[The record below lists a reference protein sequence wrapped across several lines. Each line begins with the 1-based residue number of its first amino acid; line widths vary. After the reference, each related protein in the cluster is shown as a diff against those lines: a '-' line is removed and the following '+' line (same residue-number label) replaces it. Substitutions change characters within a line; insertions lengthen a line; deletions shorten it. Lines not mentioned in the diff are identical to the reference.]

1 MSEGLTL
8 AFDTSAAHCAA
19 VLVSE
24 KGVLAERLLP
34 ISRGRSER
42 LLPLLDAVLAEGGA
56 GFGDVRRIGVGVGP
70 GDFTGIR
77 ISVAAAR
84 GLSLS
89 LGIPAHGVSTFDALA
104 VDRAEP
110 FMVTVDARGG
120 RVFVQLFDGPHAPE
134 RLDATAFERFLIA
147 HAVARVDRDDPS
159 LPNLAR
165 GIARCAMTRAAAPGT
180 RPTPFYLRGAGATPA
195 PDPAPVI
202 LP

>member
-1 MSEGLTL
+1 MPRGLTL

-19 VLVSE
+19 VLFTE
-24 KGVLAERLLP
+24 GEVLAERLVP
-34 ISRGRSER
+34 IFRDRSER
-42 LLPLLDAVLAEGGA
+42 LLPLLGGVLAEGGA
-56 GFGDVRRIGVGVGP
+56 AFADVERIGVGIGP

-104 VDRAEP
+104 VDRTEP
-110 FMVTVDARGG
+110 FMVTIDARAG

-134 RLDATAFERFLIA
+134 RLDADAFARFLTA
-147 HAVARVDRDDPS
+147 HPFTRVDRDDPD
-159 LPNLAR
+159 LPNIAR
-165 GIARCAMTRAAAPGT
+165 GIARCAMTRTAAPGA
-180 RPTPFYLRGAGATPA
+180 RPVPFYLRGAGVTPA
-195 PDPAPVI
+195 PDPALVI